1 MRKVLVLAAALTLC
15 SVPAAAQQ
23 QSLQPAP
30 AAAPAAQSAPAE
42 HVPTPSLYVSR
53 EQIDARL
60 RQVEAAK
67 NGESEQIG
75 SQSWWYLVLA
85 IAVGVLIAVIIAD

>member
-30 AAAPAAQSAPAE
+30 AAAPVAQSAPAE
-42 HVPTPSLYVSR
+42 HVPAPSLYVSR

-67 NGESEQIG
+67 NGDSEQIG

-85 IAVGVLIAVIIAD
+85 IAVGVLIAVVIAD